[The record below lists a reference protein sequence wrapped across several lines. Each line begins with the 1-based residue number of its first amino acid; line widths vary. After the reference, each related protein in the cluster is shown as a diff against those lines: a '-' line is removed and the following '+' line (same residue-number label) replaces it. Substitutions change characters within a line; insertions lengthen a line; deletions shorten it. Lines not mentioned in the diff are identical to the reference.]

1 MMVLKEVDKM
11 IINTKTL
18 VSITEANQNFS
29 KVARLVD
36 ENGIAVVMKNN
47 VPRYIIMEFSQIE
60 QEEIAAQE
68 DVMTLSNRFINKN
81 RKAYEAL
88 AK

>member
-1 MMVLKEVDKM
+1 M

-60 QEEIAAQE
+60 QEENAEQE

-81 RKAYEAL
+81 REAYEAL

>member
-1 MMVLKEVDKM
+1 MDLKEVDKM
-11 IINTKTL
+11 NINTKTL

-47 VPRYIIMEFSQIE
+47 VPRYVIIEFSQIE

-81 RKAYEAL
+81 REAYKAL

>member
-1 MMVLKEVDKM
+1 MN
-11 IINTKTL
+11 INTNSL

-36 ENGIAVVMKNN
+36 ENGIAVIMKNN
-47 VPRYIIMEFSQIE
+47 VPRYVITEFSQYQAE
-60 QEEIAAQE
+60 QVADDE
-68 DVMTLSNRFINKN
+68 DVKSVARRLIAKHRAAF
-81 RKAYEAL
+81 EEL

>member
-1 MMVLKEVDKM
+1 MDLKEVDKM
-11 IINTKTL
+11 NINTKTL

-47 VPRYIIMEFSQIE
+47 VPRYVIIEFSQIE

-68 DVMTLSNRFINKN
+68 DVLTLSNRFINKN
-81 RKAYEAL
+81 REAYKAL

>member
-1 MMVLKEVDKM
+1 M

-47 VPRYIIMEFSQIE
+47 VPRYVIMEFSRIE

-81 RKAYEAL
+81 REAYEAL

>member
-1 MMVLKEVDKM
+1 MN
-11 IINTKTL
+11 INTKTL

-47 VPRYIIMEFSQIE
+47 VPRYVILEFSRIE

-81 RKAYEAL
+81 REAYEAL